1 MRRYL
6 VTLNEDYNQMTAH
19 LFIEGQRDMLAIEF
33 TKSMKKYTK
42 KMEFVTPMPGITVK
56 DVTGTM

>member
-1 MRRYL
+1 
-6 VTLNEDYNQMTAH
+6 
-19 LFIEGQRDMLAIEF
+19 MLAIEF